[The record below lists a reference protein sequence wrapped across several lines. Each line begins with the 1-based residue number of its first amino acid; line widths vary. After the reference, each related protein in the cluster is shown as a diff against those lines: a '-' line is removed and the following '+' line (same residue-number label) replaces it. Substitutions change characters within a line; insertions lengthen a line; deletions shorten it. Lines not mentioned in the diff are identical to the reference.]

1 MSQQYKRVNMTE
13 VVQCVDVMTPD
24 VWHDSDY
31 IASRVGMDW
40 RRVIFALLRAE
51 SKGLVT
57 VERPD
62 YRMRNERNMYRRVE
76 R

>member
-13 VVQCVDVMTPD
+13 VMQCVDAMTPG

-31 IASRVGMDW
+31 ITSKVPMDW

-51 SKGLVT
+51 SKGLV
-57 VERPD
+57 EIYRPD
-62 YRMRNERNMYRRVE
+62 YRMRNERNMYRRV
-76 R
+76 